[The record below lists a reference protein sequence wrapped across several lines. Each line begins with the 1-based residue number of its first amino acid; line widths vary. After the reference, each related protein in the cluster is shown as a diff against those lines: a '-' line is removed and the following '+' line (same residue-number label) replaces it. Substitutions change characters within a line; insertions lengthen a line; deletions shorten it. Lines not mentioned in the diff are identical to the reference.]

1 MYNTKAFYR
10 HDAFIGS
17 NRYNQFISSI
27 GDKVTSG
34 CMYGALK
41 FLNEISEYSM
51 TRYEGRYDDILSMD
65 HRKNYEKRKKVIL
78 CAAKACL
85 SENDI
90 FKQIPLRKSPDTL
103 AHDILNCIYQM
114 CIGKFMGDLIYGMK
128 DDEKKQIVEKLDKM
142 IAEKISSPK
151 DRYTNLDKLM
161 DNIWTM
167 FLWTCNTELETCCM
181 NENDKKYMGEPFQLV
196 KLNNFVSYD
205 LFDEATYPLFESNL
219 FFRFFVHII
228 SSACVL
234 ILNMNIEVSPQA
246 LVDDSFAD
254 ELLKENESLQKEIDG
269 LKSDLREAQIK
280 IKHYENIADQKNE
293 KKNRINKAMQEHEHE
308 ILQKEKAYQK
318 LLEKYQTL
326 KSDYEDL
333 GKELDLVNEEN
344 LNSCKED
351 DLSDKVIEELNID
364 FNAKYIFVG
373 GHYSTVAKLRKLF
386 PKAIFI
392 LKETETIQPNMIK
405 DLDHVVYLSRFMN
418 HCMYKNVRDKI
429 KGTNIP
435 EFHSMK
441 IGCEAILKDMSEFG
455 KFAQKR

>member
-1 MYNTKAFYR
+1 MAYLPDGTRFKKKQRRSVERGELKLFGRIILWVIANPQSKNYLRIAEEKQMYNTKAFYR

-167 FLWTCNTELETCCM
+167 FLWTCNTEL
-181 NENDKKYMGEPFQLV
+181 
-196 KLNNFVSYD
+196 
-205 LFDEATYPLFESNL
+205 
-219 FFRFFVHII
+219 
-228 SSACVL
+228 
-234 ILNMNIEVSPQA
+234 
-246 LVDDSFAD
+246 
-254 ELLKENESLQKEIDG
+254 
-269 LKSDLREAQIK
+269 
-280 IKHYENIADQKNE
+280 
-293 KKNRINKAMQEHEHE
+293 
-308 ILQKEKAYQK
+308 
-318 LLEKYQTL
+318 
-326 KSDYEDL
+326 
-333 GKELDLVNEEN
+333 
-344 LNSCKED
+344 
-351 DLSDKVIEELNID
+351 
-364 FNAKYIFVG
+364 
-373 GHYSTVAKLRKLF
+373 
-386 PKAIFI
+386 
-392 LKETETIQPNMIK
+392 
-405 DLDHVVYLSRFMN
+405 
-418 HCMYKNVRDKI
+418 
-429 KGTNIP
+429 
-435 EFHSMK
+435 
-441 IGCEAILKDMSEFG
+441 
-455 KFAQKR
+455 